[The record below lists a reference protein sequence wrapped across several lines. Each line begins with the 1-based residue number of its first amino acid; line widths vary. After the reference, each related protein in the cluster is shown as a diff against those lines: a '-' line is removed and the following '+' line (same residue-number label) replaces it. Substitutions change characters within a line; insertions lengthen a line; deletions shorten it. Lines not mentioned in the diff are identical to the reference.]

1 MAGVLSL
8 MISDGIGTSTSGSPN
23 AVAWGPMYGTD
34 IAASNTQ
41 AFAGFTGPISVT
53 GTLSGG
59 GTLFYTLN
67 GSFAVYSGPFSAR
80 AGDILNWAVAVG
92 HVAKAGNLTVLDATH
107 STTLATI
114 AYSVDTSWN
123 GSGYR

>member
-8 MISDGIGTSTSGSPN
+8 MVSDGVGTATSGSPN

-67 GSFAVYSGPFSAR
+67 GSFLLYAGPFSAR
-80 AGDILNWAVAVG
+80 SGDTLNWAVSVG
-92 HVAKAGNLTVLDATH
+92 VVAKAGNLTVVDATH

-114 AYSVDTSWN
+114 AYSVDTSWT
-123 GSGYR
+123 GTRYR